1 MDPEE
6 LPHWLRLE
14 LTPGVGPLTTCRLLK
29 AFGAADAVFEQ
40 SRDALSDVVGPA
52 LAQALQQAPP
62 EWASVTANAQAWL
75 NKGRNEPWRR
85 RVLGWADAEYPAPL
99 LELHDPPPL
108 LWVTQARAM
117 PPLAWPVLWSHAL
130 AVVGSRNPSAQGT
143 LNAQALA
150 RTLADAGC
158 TIVSGLAL
166 GIDTAAHRGAL
177 ASALPWATVAV
188 VGTGLD
194 RVYPRQNAE
203 LARAIAQRGLLMS
216 EFMPG
221 TPPLPAHFPRR
232 NRLIAALSRGT
243 LVVEAALGS
252 GSLITAKL
260 AADMGR
266 DVFAVP
272 GSIHS
277 TTARG
282 CHALIRE
289 GAQLVEQAQDIL
301 EVLPGPAHSSE
312 GPRHGGRSDEASPDA
327 AAHQGASAD
336 PPGQPPRLWTALL
349 DALGHDPA
357 DLDSLC
363 SRTGLPVTTLQ
374 VTLLELELAGRLARL
389 EGGRYQQLV
398 SEDSRKHGSDLG
410 LSP

>member
-1 MDPEE
+1 MDIEE

-14 LTPGVGPLTTCRLLK
+14 LTPGVGPIVTCRLLK
-29 AFGAADAVFEQ
+29 ALGCAEAVFAQ
-40 SRDALSDVVGPA
+40 TQDALADVVGPA
-52 LAQALQQAPP
+52 LAHALKQTPP
-62 EWASVTANAQAWL
+62 NLAVVTANAQAWL
-75 NKGRNEPWRR
+75 ITGRAEPWSR
-85 RVLGWADAEYPAPL
+85 RVLGWADPDYPAPL
-99 LELHDPPPL
+99 LELPDPPPL
-108 LWVTQARAM
+108 LWVMQPAKM
-117 PPLAWPVLWSHAL
+117 PPGQMPLLWPQAL
-130 AVVGSRNPSAQGT
+130 AIVGSRNPSAQGT
-143 LNAQALA
+143 LNAQAFA
-150 RTLADAGC
+150 RALSDAGC

-177 ASALPWATVAV
+177 ASAATWPTVAV

-203 LARAIAQRGLLMS
+203 LARAIAQRGLIIS

-266 DVFAVP
+266 DVFAIP

-277 TTARG
+277 ATARG

-301 EVLPGPAHSSE
+301 QALPGLGLSTTGAAHAAARAAPAQ
-312 GPRHGGRSDEASPDA
+312 DEAPDTTADPDQSPTPTFQRA
-327 AAHQGASAD
+327 AAQ
-336 PPGQPPRLWTALL
+336 LL
-349 DALGHDPA
+349 VALGHDPA

-363 SRTGLPVTTLQ
+363 VRTGLPVATVQ
-374 VTLLELELAGRLARL
+374 AALLELELSGRVSRS
-389 EGGRYQQLV
+389 EGGHYLQLV
-398 SEDSRKHGSDLG
+398 DI
-410 LSP
+410 

>member
-1 MDPEE
+1 MEPEE

-14 LTPGVGPLTTCRLLK
+14 LTPGVGPVVTCRLLK
-29 AFGAADAVFEQ
+29 AIGSPEAVFRQ
-40 SRDALSDVVGPA
+40 SQDALAAVVGPVLAHA
-52 LAQALQQAPP
+52 LKQCPP
-62 EWASVTANAQAWL
+62 EHALLTAKAQAWL
-75 NKGRNEPWRR
+75 VNGRPEPWSR
-85 RVLGWADAEYPAPL
+85 RVLGWADADYPAPL

-108 LWVTQARAM
+108 LWVMQPSQMSSGQM
-117 PPLAWPVLWSHAL
+117 PLVWPQAL

-143 LNAQALA
+143 LNAQAFA
-150 RTLADAGC
+150 RALADAGC

-177 ASALPWATVAV
+177 ASRAPWPTVAV

-203 LARAIAQRGLLMS
+203 LARAIAQRGLILS
-216 EFMPG
+216 ELMPG

-272 GSIHS
+272 GSIHL

-301 EVLPGPAHSSE
+301 HALPGLGCTPSDAARSEASLAHVATSGPGNADDSISS
-312 GPRHGGRSDEASPDA
+312 GPRHAGTKVL
-327 AAHQGASAD
+327 Q
-336 PPGQPPRLWTALL
+336 
-349 DALGHDPA
+349 ALGHDPA
-357 DLDSLC
+357 DLDSL
-363 SRTGLPVTTLQ
+363 SIRTGLPVAALQ
-374 VTLLELELAGRLARL
+374 AALLELELSGRVARSD
-389 EGGRYQQLV
+389 GGRYMQLV
-398 SEDSRKHGSDLG
+398 GA
-410 LSP
+410 